1 MANVKEQNASL
12 KARQT
17 KLLKKTKDELIEVI
31 LRKDKVERNQVT
43 QISKLKGEINSLQ
56 SRIKG
61 FEADNE
67 GNEKTIK
74 ELREYYSKLEHANET
89 LRENIDAKSIELAEL
104 TDKFNKTIVEKEEK
118 IKSWAN
124 IAISTAI
131 VLGIAF
137 ISAALAY
144 VMK

>member
-17 KLLKKTKDELIEVI
+17 KLLKKSKDELIEVI
-31 LRKDKVERNQVT
+31 LRKDKVERNQVN

-74 ELREYYSKLEHANET
+74 ELREYYSNLEDRNKT
-89 LRENIDAKSIELAEL
+89 LCEKIDAKSIEIEEL
-104 TDKFNKTIVEKEEK
+104 TTKFTKITVEKEAK
-118 IKSWAN
+118 AKSWAN
-124 IAISTAI
+124 LAITI
-131 VLGIAF
+131 GIALI
-137 ISAALAY
+137 ISVISYIL
-144 VMK
+144 K

>member
-31 LRKDKVERNQVT
+31 LRKDKVERNQVN

-61 FEADNE
+61 FEFDNE
-67 GNEKTIK
+67 GHNKIVK
-74 ELREYYSKLEHANET
+74 DLRESIFILENRNNT
-89 LRENIDAKSIELAEL
+89 LRENIDSKSIELAEL
-104 TDKFNKTIVEKEEK
+104 TDKFNKTIVEKEAK
-118 IKSWAN
+118 FKVLVNIT
-124 IAISTAI
+124 IAIS
-131 VLGIAF
+131 IALI
-137 ISAALAY
+137 ISLIFNIY
-144 VMK
+144 I

>member
-31 LRKDKVERNQVT
+31 LRKDKVEKNQVN

-61 FEADNE
+61 FEFDNE
-67 GNEKTIK
+67 GHNKIVK
-74 ELREYYSKLEHANET
+74 DLRESIFILENRNNT
-89 LRENIDAKSIELAEL
+89 LRENIDSKSIELAEL
-104 TDKFNKTIVEKEEK
+104 TDKFNKTIVEKEAK
-118 IKSWAN
+118 FKVLVNIT
-124 IAISTAI
+124 IAIS
-131 VLGIAF
+131 IALI
-137 ISAALAY
+137 ISLIFNIY
-144 VMK
+144 I

>member
-17 KLLKKTKDELIEVI
+17 KLLKKSKDDLIEVI
-31 LRKDKVERNQVT
+31 LRKDKIERNQVN
-43 QISKLKGEINSLQ
+43 QISNLKGEINSLQ

-74 ELREYYSKLEHANET
+74 ELREYYSNLEDRNKT
-89 LRENIDAKSIELAEL
+89 LSEKIDAKCIEIEEI
-104 TDKFNKTIVEKEEK
+104 TTKFTKIIVEKESK
-118 IKSWAN
+118 AKSWAN
-124 IAISTAI
+124 LAITI
-131 VLGIAF
+131 GIALI
-137 ISAALAY
+137 ISVISYIL
-144 VMK
+144 K